1 MEKKELELYI
11 HIPFCVK
18 KCDYCDFLS
27 FSADEQTQRSYVAA
41 LQKELVFYGAKY
53 KGRRITT
60 IFIGGGTPSWL
71 REESMQAVMETV
83 YQNFAVDGDAEIT
96 IECNPGTV
104 TEHKFEVY
112 RKIGINRLSIGL
124 QSAHNDELKILG
136 RIHTYEQFLKTYD
149 MARKHGF
156 TNINIDL
163 MSSLP
168 GQTPDIFCDSLHRV
182 LQLKPEHISAYSLI
196 IEKGTPFYELYK
208 FDAVRQEAGMQTE
221 SLPTE
226 EEEYQTTKMTQ
237 HILKEAG
244 YHWYEVSNFAKPG
257 YECRHNIG
265 YWKRVDYLGVGLG
278 ASSLIDNVRYSN
290 TRDLYTYLSECENI
304 HDCYMQYPLT
314 EGVTGS
320 AVYSAD
326 GTHLLVPAVNLHA
339 AAEQTTRNEQME
351 EFMFLGLRMR
361 DGFYREEFTQAFGI
375 PIEAVY
381 GDALNHL
388 QQEELLLKREGRIYL
403 TDKGM
408 DLNNYVVAQFML

>member
-1 MEKKELELYI
+1 MELYI

-27 FSADEQTQRSYVAA
+27 FAADEQTQKSYVAA
-41 LQKELVFYGAKY
+41 LQKELAFYGAKY

-71 REESMQAVMETV
+71 REESMQAVMEAV
-83 YQNFAVDGDAEIT
+83 YENFAVDRDAEIT
-96 IECNPGTV
+96 IECNPGTI

-112 RKIGINRLSIGL
+112 RRIGINRLSIGL
-124 QSAHNDELKILG
+124 QSVHNEELKILG
-136 RIHTYEQFLKTYD
+136 RIHTFEQFLKTYD

-156 TNINIDL
+156 SNINIDL

-168 GQTPDIFCDSLHRV
+168 GQTPEIFCDSLHRV

-196 IEKGTPFYELYK
+196 IEKGTPFYDLYK

-290 TRDLYTYLSECENI
+290 TRDLYTYLS
-304 HDCYMQYPLT
+304 
-314 EGVTGS
+314 
-320 AVYSAD
+320 
-326 GTHLLVPAVNLHA
+326 VPADSLHET
-339 AAEQTTRNEQME
+339 AEQITRNEQME

-361 DGFYREEFTQAFGI
+361 DGFYRDEFTQAFGI

>member
-1 MEKKELELYI
+1 MRSNSGKPLGIYV
-11 HIPFCVK
+11 HIPFCK
-18 KCDYCDFLS
+18 SKCEYCDFYSLGGS
-27 FSADEQTQRSYVAA
+27 RDRRTTDQYLQALADHIRET
-41 LQKELVFYGAKY
+41 
-53 KGRRITT
+53 GRLAPDYTVDT
-60 IFIGGGTPSWL
+60 VYFGGGTPSFFGAENL
-71 REESMQAVMETV
+71 EKILDELQKRFHFGA
-83 YQNFAVDGDAEIT
+83 DPEIT
-96 IECNPGTV
+96 LEANPDSV
-104 TEHKFEVY
+104 TPQGLKRLVRAGF
-112 RKIGINRLSIGL
+112 NRISIGV
-124 QSAHNDELKILG
+124 QSDQDDMLKRLG
-136 RIHTYEQFLKTYD
+136 RPHTYEQAR
-149 MARKHGF
+149 MAVVRAREAGF
-156 TNINIDL
+156 ANLSLDL
-163 MSSLP
+163 MFGLP
-168 GQTPDIFCDSLHRV
+168 NQTLTGWRDTLENV
-182 LQLKPEHISAYSLI
+182 LRLKPEHMSCYALKV
-196 IEKGTPFYELYK
+196 EPNTPLWEYRDCANLPNDDVQADMYLAASEILQDHGYE
-208 FDAVRQEAGMQTE
+208 
-221 SLPTE
+221 
-226 EEEYQTTKMTQ
+226 
-237 HILKEAG
+237 H
-244 YHWYEVSNFAKPG
+244 YEISNFAKPG

-326 GTHLLVPAVNLHA
+326 GTHILVPAVNLHA

>member
-1 MEKKELELYI
+1 
-11 HIPFCVK
+11 
-18 KCDYCDFLS
+18 
-27 FSADEQTQRSYVAA
+27 
-41 LQKELVFYGAKY
+41 
-53 KGRRITT
+53 
-60 IFIGGGTPSWL
+60 
-71 REESMQAVMETV
+71 
-83 YQNFAVDGDAEIT
+83 
-96 IECNPGTV
+96 
-104 TEHKFEVY
+104 
-112 RKIGINRLSIGL
+112 
-124 QSAHNDELKILG
+124 
-136 RIHTYEQFLKTYD
+136 
-149 MARKHGF
+149 
-156 TNINIDL
+156 
-163 MSSLP
+163 
-168 GQTPDIFCDSLHRV
+168 
-182 LQLKPEHISAYSLI
+182 
-196 IEKGTPFYELYK
+196 
-208 FDAVRQEAGMQTE
+208 MQTE

-290 TRDLYTYLSECENI
+290 TRNLYTYLSECENI
-304 HDCYMQYPLT
+304 HDCYMQYPLI

-361 DGFYREEFTQAFGI
+361 DGFYRDEFTQAFGI

>member
-1 MEKKELELYI
+1 MKNNNELGIYI
-11 HIPFCVK
+11 HIPFCMQ
-18 KCDYCDFLS
+18 KCIYCDFLS
-27 FSADEQTQRSYVAA
+27 APADDKTKSSYVKA
-41 LQKELVFYGAKY
+41 LINEIALSEAGLDKNV
-53 KGRRITT
+53 TS
-60 IFIGGGTPSWL
+60 IFIGGGTPSAINAEYIKDIL
-71 REESMQAVMETV
+71 EAVKQR
-83 YQNFAVDGDAEIT
+83 YRVDGNAEIT
-96 IECNPGTV
+96 IECNPGTINS
-104 TEHKFEVY
+104 EKAYIY
-112 RKIGINRLSIGL
+112 REAGINRISFGL
-124 QSAHNDELKILG
+124 QSTDDKELRMLG
-136 RIHTYEQFLKTYD
+136 RIHTFEQFKNSLAI
-149 MARKHGF
+149 ARNAGF

-163 MSSLP
+163 MSALP
-168 GQTPDIFCDSLHRV
+168 GQTIESFTRV
-182 LQLKPEHISAYSLI
+182 LKEAVSLNTEHISVYSLI
-196 IEKGTPFYELYK
+196 IEEGTRLYDNIDNYPDIPDDDDDRK
-208 FDAVRQEAGMQTE
+208 MYA
-221 SLPTE
+221 L
-226 EEEYQTTKMTQ
+226 TKE
-237 HILKEAG
+237 ILGQAG
-244 YHWYEVSNFAKPG
+244 YERYEISNYAKDG
-257 YECRHNIG
+257 YACRHNIG

-320 AVYSAD
+320 AVSSAD
-326 GTHLLVPAVNLHA
+326 GTHILVPAVNLHA